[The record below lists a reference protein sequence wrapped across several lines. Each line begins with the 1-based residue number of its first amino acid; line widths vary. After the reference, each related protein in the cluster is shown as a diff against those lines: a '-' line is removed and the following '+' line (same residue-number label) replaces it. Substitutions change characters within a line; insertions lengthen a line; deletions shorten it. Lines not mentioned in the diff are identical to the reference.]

1 MSCAALV
8 FTGAA
13 CSGQTEGESAD
24 LGQVQQAVANGLDT
38 GAGAYRN
45 VASVGGGTL
54 GPGPGAGFTIGC
66 SGTLAGP
73 RHVITAAHCLV
84 GTSPSTADYRGND
97 QVATFDPVVN
107 AAGES
112 PLTTPQAVRFR
123 HTNLGSGPSVSL
135 KQPGFTF
142 PEAGDIG
149 VFRLDRKVAPS
160 IAVPAPVAG
169 LLAGTTCVYGGG
181 NLNTVV
187 GFGIRA
193 SGGPVPT
200 SRNQN
205 TYNNLTRFLSGNAA
219 HYAFVQIDPT
229 PYRGLLPYDSG
240 GGLFDANG
248 VLCGVNSSLFFL
260 NGTSTSYHA
269 AVDSPAA
276 VQFLRSVLIDP
287 KTNDIFD
294 KCNAP
299 PGALDTDGDGFPD
312 SCDNCPSIGNPDQV
326 DSDGDGVGDHCDNC
340 RQTPNPAQYNSN
352 LAFET
357 RPSPNGRGPINVI
370 TQASDPNYLTANYPG
385 NACDTQPLSI
395 LSTGDGARS
404 SSSRPSSRSVQ
415 CKIST
420 TVCPNTTI
428 DFPEGR
434 CDVSQGNRLDVSSI
448 LGRQDSLPL
457 TDPAANRT
465 AAANT
470 RVLRCPCVVGESDAN
485 CINVT
490 CLRTNLGSPSATWKK
505 MRLLDDTKNAV
516 NDRVYLNR
524 IESSVER
531 NFLATSHFAG
541 LGASATYAA
550 WDYGTETD
558 LTMLPTPI
566 VGSKTSA
573 QLPGTNILAWS
584 WVRNF
589 AVYPASGSI
598 VPPPATTAAATG
610 TTIEQNVRQ
619 SLNRMVITEDIAAWP
634 GNPPGNPT
642 FGADTTINPCKPP
655 VYFPTWLFPPPCLEC
670 NFKSWVAYRKDEL
683 VNPVVLGSGLRG
695 ARKGTIDSQI
705 LRAVDDPNVALVIA
719 SDEAKW
725 ATGQKRRGAIVQRNY
740 PLVAG
745 KVSATMLAEPSNW
758 GSQAIGTDYE
768 MRYVMSQKRQDVAYF
783 NRKQSDGSMLQG
795 YYVHDFDLNAM
806 RYEFFNGS
814 TTINNIQSVTYRAE
828 DDAYYFLDL
837 DPGQNNVSLY
847 RLPRGNVPEFIY
859 SWTRS
864 NSTEWKVFTGAK
876 GELIVATQKAG
887 SSQFAVLEFAAQGTP
902 ATYSWMYRTSKSL
915 AGTTGIV
922 FGQLGEDL
930 LLTMAGTTTT
940 AQTLSTVRLINA
952 TDFPV
957 PVLTSIA
964 NNNLGSIF

>member
-8 FTGAA
+8 FAGAA
-13 CSGQTEGESAD
+13 CSGQAEGENAD
-24 LGQVQQAVANGLDT
+24 LGQVQQAVADGLDT
-38 GAGAYRN
+38 GASLYSN
-45 VASVGGGTL
+45 VASISNLGGGIYCSSTL
-54 GPGPGAGFTIGC
+54 VGPK
-66 SGTLAGP
+66 
-73 RHVITAAHCLV
+73 HVVTAAHCV
-84 GTSPSTADYRGND
+84 VDTAPDTGDRRGD
-97 QVATFDPVVN
+97 SCVLTFDHRVVSGGVDPVVP
-107 AAGES
+107 AARRFAH
-112 PLTTPQAVRFR
+112 TQA
-123 HTNLGSGPSVSL
+123 GSGRIVSVAG
-135 KQPGFTF
+135 PGLSF
-142 PEAGDIG
+142 GQGID
-149 VFRLDRKVAPS
+149 
-160 IAVPAPVAG
+160 IAVIPLDARVQSTIATPAPVVGFAPQN
-169 LLAGTTCVYGGG
+169 LCTYGGTL
-181 NLNTVV
+181 LNPVV
-187 GFGIRA
+187 GFGRRIDLVTNPATPRNYRLVPA
-193 SGGPVPT
+193 VVRQVTGAYAQYVVPKPANAPYASMLPGDSGGPIF
-200 SRNQN
+200 S
-205 TYNNLTRFLSGNAA
+205 
-219 HYAFVQIDPT
+219 
-229 PYRGLLPYDSG
+229 
-240 GGLFDANG
+240 ANG
-248 VLCGVNSSLFFL
+248 SGTICAINSAYDTAFESEHSALDSTPVQSFL
-260 NGTSTSYHA
+260 KSA
-269 AVDSPAA
+269 I
-276 VQFLRSVLIDP
+276 IDP
-287 KTNDIFD
+287 KTGQPFGT
-294 KCNAP
+294 CVA
-299 PGALDTDGDGFPD
+299 GADSDGDGVPD
-312 SCDNCPSIGNPDQV
+312 NCDNCPSIGNPDQV
-326 DSDGDGVGDHCDNC
+326 DSDADGVGDHCDNC
-340 RQTPNPAQYNSN
+340 RLTSNKEQANSN
-352 LAFET
+352 FAFET

-434 CDVSQGNRLDVSSI
+434 CDVSQGNRLDVSAI

-457 TDPAANRT
+457 TDPAANRAT
-465 AAANT
+465 AANT
-470 RVLRCPCVVGESDAN
+470 RVLRCPCAVTDSDAACAGSPACQRN
-485 CINVT
+485 
-490 CLRTNLGSPSATWKK
+490 NLGSPSTLNWKK

-516 NDRVYLNR
+516 NDRVYLNLV
-524 IESSVER
+524 ENSVER

-541 LGASATYAA
+541 LGASVTSAA
-550 WDYGTETD
+550 WDYGAETD
-558 LTMLPTPI
+558 LTMLPVPI

-598 VPPPATTAAATG
+598 VPAPATTAAATG